1 MSTGAPVVGGSG
13 IPAGNPFTEDMCPN
27 EDKSPSRFD
36 SKCDAMVIQVS
47 VVTTSPAPAPVVSVT
62 TVVTPIKPGKV
73 TRPPRTPKPP
83 RAPRPPRVTPVKTT
97 AIPKVPT
104 RVTFEPVAQDQATD
118 LSSLVT
124 STNPVFDGYDW
135 SVDRRL
141 PPEIYSII
149 DAKITSYE
157 QRLLLDR
164 KTL

>member
-13 IPAGNPFTEDMCPN
+13 IPAGNPFTEDVCPN
-27 EDKSPSRFD
+27 GDKSPSRFD
-36 SKCDAMVIQVS
+36 SKCDAMVTQVS
-47 VVTTSPAPAPVVSVT
+47 VVTTSPALAPVVSVT

-73 TRPPRTPKPP
+73 ARPPRTPKPP
-83 RAPRPPRVTPVKTT
+83 RAPRPPRVTPVKTSSV
-97 AIPKVPT
+97 PKVPT
-104 RVTFEPVAQDQATD
+104 RVTFEPVSQDQVTD
-118 LSSLVT
+118 LSTLT
-124 STNPVFDGYDW
+124 ISTNPVFDGYDW
-135 SVDRRL
+135 NIDRRL